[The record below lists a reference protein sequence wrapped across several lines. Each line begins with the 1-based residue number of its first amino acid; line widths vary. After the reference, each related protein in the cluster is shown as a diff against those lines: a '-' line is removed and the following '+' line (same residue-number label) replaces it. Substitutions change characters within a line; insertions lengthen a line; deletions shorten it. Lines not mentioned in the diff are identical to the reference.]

1 MARHHGAGE
10 MPLTEWIIQTERLR
24 FRRLRQEDLAEI
36 RRMPWLDAGRVLRR
50 SLEEYASVG
59 HGFWAAVLRGSGE
72 FVGICGLLDQEI
84 EGTRE
89 VEVGYHFIP
98 AFHGRGLATEAA
110 RGVMD
115 YAFLTLGLDR
125 IVSFIEPG
133 NVASARVAGKNGL
146 VFERDARF
154 REIPVRVFSAGPP
167 IPGSSPGTAVP
178 PGQGPRTDP
187 RR

>member
-1 MARHHGAGE
+1 MEPGE
-10 MPLTEWIIQTERLR
+10 TSLTEWIIRTERLR

-36 RRMPWLDAGRVLRR
+36 RRMPWLDAERVLRR
-50 SLEEYASVG
+50 SLEDYTSVG
-59 HGFWAAVLRGSGE
+59 HAFWAVILRETGE
-72 FVGICGLLDQEI
+72 FVGVCGLLDQDI

-115 YAFLTLGLDR
+115 HAFVNLGLGR
-125 IVSFIEPG
+125 IVSFIEPS
-133 NVASARVAGKNGL
+133 NLASARVAEKNGL
-146 VFERDARF
+146 VFEREALF

-167 IPGSSPGTAVP
+167 ARPSSPPQAAR
-178 PGQGPRTDP
+178 PGHRPWTDQN
-187 RR
+187 R